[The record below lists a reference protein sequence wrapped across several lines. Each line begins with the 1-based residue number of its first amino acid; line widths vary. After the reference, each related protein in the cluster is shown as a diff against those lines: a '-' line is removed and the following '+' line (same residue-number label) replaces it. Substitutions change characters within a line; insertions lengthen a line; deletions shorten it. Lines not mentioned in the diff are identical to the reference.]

1 MDKISY
7 ILLFLNQTVQYN
19 FMENKITGKNNEMII
34 LINTFKIKNFELLM
48 IKWLNYVP
56 SQIFLFKNI

>member
-48 IKWLNYVP
+48 IK
-56 SQIFLFKNI
+56 